1 MFRIII
7 ILASL
12 ITTGCAIK
20 EQKQI
25 NLYENY
31 LTIDEAVKK
40 SQIAKY
46 RGNYFTSS
54 YLTEVNLNDKK
65 SLYLLNLS
73 SYMGKVK
80 SHFQKIKNN
89 TGCLTVNGIED
100 SGEPLTFYLEF
111 KNINNIWLVNYFQIQ
126 FMGNDNRFPHKA
138 VCPNEI
144 KGN

>member
-12 ITTGCAIK
+12 ISTGCAIK

-31 LTIDEAVKK
+31 LMLDEAVKK
-40 SQIAKY
+40 SQIKKY

-54 YLTEVNLNDKK
+54 YLAEVNLNDEK

-89 TGCLTVNGIED
+89 TGCLTINGIED

-111 KNINNIWLVNYFQIQ
+111 KNKNNSWLVNYFQIQ
-126 FMGNDNRFPHKA
+126 FMESNNKFPNKA
-138 VCPNEI
+138 ICPNEL
-144 KGN
+144 KEN